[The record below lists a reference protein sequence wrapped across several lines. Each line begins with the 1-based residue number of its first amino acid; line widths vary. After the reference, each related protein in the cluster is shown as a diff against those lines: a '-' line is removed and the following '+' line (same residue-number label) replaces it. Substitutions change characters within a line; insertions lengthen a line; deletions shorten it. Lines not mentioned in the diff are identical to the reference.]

1 MKRFGF
7 FFFALIAVIC
17 IACSAVYTEQELVG
31 LWIEPIPGMAGV
43 QGVALEENGKARSI
57 NMATL
62 VYDGW
67 KCSGNR
73 LILSGESI
81 GNGTRGRFSD
91 TLTIEKVSADSLIL
105 RRGNLRIGYCKS
117 IEDCGFSA
125 APGKVLR
132 GVVTFAPERHTF
144 QPEGDT
150 TVYWLVDKSGFLQQ
164 KYVQSDQP
172 EWQVEAELEVK
183 DIGKSEEGFG
193 AAYGSTYQVL
203 RIIKIGIEQ

>member
-7 FFFALIAVIC
+7 FLFTLIAVIC

-31 LWIEPIPGMAGV
+31 LWVEPIPGMAGV
-43 QGVALEENGKARSI
+43 QGVALEKGGKARSI

-67 KCSGNR
+67 ECSGDR

-81 GNGTRGRFSD
+81 GNGTRGRFND
-91 TLTIEKVSADSLIL
+91 TLTIEKVTADSLIL
-105 RRGNLRIGYCKS
+105 SDRYRYIRYRKS
-117 IEDCGFSA
+117 VEDCGFSA
-125 APGKVLR
+125 APGKVLQ
-132 GVVTFAPERHTF
+132 GIVTFASERRTF

-164 KYVQSDQP
+164 KYAQSGEP
-172 EWQVEAELEVK
+172 EWQVAAELEVR
-183 DIGKSEEGFG
+183 DVGKSKEGFG

-203 RIIKIGIEQ
+203 RIIKIGTEQ

>member
-1 MKRFGF
+1 MKKFM
-7 FFFALIAVIC
+7 FFALAVF
-17 IACSAVYTEQELVG
+17 ACASCSRKYTEQDLLGFWV
-31 LWIEPIPGMAGV
+31 EPIPGMAGV

-67 KCSGNR
+67 KCTGGK
-73 LILSGESI
+73 LVLTGESI
-81 GNGTRGRFSD
+81 GNGTRERFTD
-91 TLTIEKVSADSLIL
+91 MLIIEKVTADSLIL
-105 RRGNLRIGYCKS
+105 RRGDLRIGYRKS
-117 IEDCGFSA
+117 VEDCGFSA

-132 GVVTFAPERHTF
+132 GIVTFAPERRTF

-164 KYVQSDQP
+164 KYVQSGQP

-183 DIGKSEEGFG
+183 DVGKSKEGFG
-193 AAYGSTYQVL
+193 AAYGSTYQVM
-203 RIIKIGIEQ
+203 RIVKVEAE

>member
-1 MKRFGF
+1 MKKFM
-7 FFFALIAVIC
+7 FFALAVF
-17 IACSAVYTEQELVG
+17 ACASCSRNYSEQELLG

-105 RRGNLRIGYCKS
+105 RRGDLRIGYCKS
-117 IEDCGFSA
+117 VGDCGFSA
-125 APGKVLR
+125 VPGKVLR
-132 GVVTFAPERHTF
+132 GIVTFASERRTF

-183 DIGKSEEGFG
+183 DIGKSKEGFG
-193 AAYGSTYQVL
+193 AAYGSTYQVM
-203 RIIKIGIEQ
+203 RIVKVGAE

>member
-1 MKRFGF
+1 MKKITL
-7 FFFALIAVIC
+7 FALAVF
-17 IACSAVYTEQELVG
+17 ACVSCSRKYTEQELLG
-31 LWIEPIPGMAGV
+31 LWVEPIPGMAGV
-43 QGVALEENGKARSI
+43 QGVALEKGGKARSI

-62 VYDGW
+62 VYEGW
-67 KCSGNR
+67 ECSGDR

-81 GNGTRGRFSD
+81 GNGTRGRFND
-91 TLTIEKVSADSLIL
+91 TLTIEKVTADSLIL
-105 RRGNLRIGYCKS
+105 RRGDLRIGYRKS
-117 IEDCGFSA
+117 VGDCGFSA

-132 GVVTFAPERHTF
+132 GIVTFAPERRTF

-203 RIIKIGIEQ
+203 RIIKIGTEQ